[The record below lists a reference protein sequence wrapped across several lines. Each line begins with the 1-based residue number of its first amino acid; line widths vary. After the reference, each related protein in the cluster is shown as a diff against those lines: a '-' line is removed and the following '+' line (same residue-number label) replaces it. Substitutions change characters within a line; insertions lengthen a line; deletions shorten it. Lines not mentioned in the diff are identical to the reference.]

1 MDFELCRL
9 GTSFLMDFE
18 LWVCHF
24 LCIKWYRDLI
34 LRPSNLGKG
43 LVLCKNDVRWMSGG
57 MALLVRAGEMNR
69 RYWAIFATLLMFRK
83 VPYTHRGYRSLHPGN
98 KLMFSTSLK
107 SLYAFTC
114 IGLRYQEFVSMA
126 LCSCGWLS
134 EYKLNI
140 MNELLYASQAQT
152 ENTTSPYI
160 HLTYEF

>member
-57 MALLVRAGEMNR
+57 MALLVQAGEMNR

-107 SLYAFTC
+107 SL
-114 IGLRYQEFVSMA
+114 LLPA
-126 LCSCGWLS
+126 LVCVTRSLWAWLCAAVAAVGGF
-134 EYKLNI
+134 LN
-140 MNELLYASQAQT
+140 ASWTWKALKCQT
-152 ENTTSPYI
+152 LGAAV
-160 HLTYEF
+160 H